1 MPNDVLFTDEFIPV
15 MEMPL
20 HAEPLPQYIFHQ
32 FCMEDNTLMS
42 NPGDTVRIIGPT
54 WQPPVSNPRTDR
66 KLSSLSDRVSD
77 NATRTID
84 ENKQEMTIQEF
95 LTPQAIVLRE
105 FDEKRSIHDLAGM
118 VGANLAED
126 YFNWQDQIIRDCF
139 YDSGFQRNV
148 AGKQSY
154 ALTTA
159 DLISFDQLNITGAIM
174 KNRHIPTFPDGK
186 YICIIDPNTEATLF
200 NEQKVLDATTRAYG
214 AQAFVFKGEIGPI
227 GHLRFVVSN
236 HVEPVN
242 VGQSGT
248 TINGSQAV
256 IFGSG
261 LFGQF
266 PLGTADE
273 LISSDRMKWLGGNG
287 AGPVVK
293 VNAMPVEVRPH
304 EVTDYGRFREVIWIE
319 YSEYRVLDP
328 NPTNATGG
336 AGKVVG
342 TDSRFIQKMYGATA
356 LSAAV

>member
-20 HAEPLPQYIFHQ
+20 HAEPTPQYIFDQ
-32 FCMEDNTLMS
+32 FTMEDNTLNS
-42 NPGDTVRIIGPT
+42 NPGDTVRIMGPT
-54 WQPPVSNPRTDR
+54 FQTPVSNPRTDR

-77 NATRTID
+77 NSTRTID

-95 LTPQAIVLRE
+95 LTPNAIALRE

-126 YFNWQDQIIRDCF
+126 YFNWRDQIIRDCF
-139 YDSGFQRNV
+139 YDSSFSRNV
-148 AGKQSY
+148 GNKQTY
-154 ALTTA
+154 ALTTS
-159 DLISFDQLNITGAIM
+159 DKISFDELNINGAIL
-174 KNRHIPTFPDGK
+174 KNRFIPTYSDGK
-186 YICIIDPNTEATLF
+186 YICIIDPSTEATLF
-200 NEQKVLDATTRAYG
+200 NEQKVLDATARALG
-214 AQAFVFKGEIGPI
+214 AQAFVFRGEIGPI

-236 HVEPVN
+236 HVETVT

-248 TINGSQAV
+248 PFTASQAV
-256 IFGSG
+256 IFGTG

-266 PLGTADE
+266 PLGTEDE
-273 LISSDRMKWLGGNG
+273 LISSDRTKWLGGNG

-293 VNAMPVEVRPH
+293 VNAMPVQPRRH
-304 EVTDYGRFREVIWIE
+304 EVTDYDRFREVIWIE

-342 TDSRFIQKMYGATA
+342 TDSRFIQKMVGATA
-356 LSAAV
+356 LSV